1 MPDEPTAPEEA
12 TVETTDAEVDTPN
25 TEDPPKPTP
34 KPAET
39 VDFWRTKAREQE
51 KRAKENAAKAAE
63 FDKVTEAQKT
73 EQQKLIE
80 RAEAAEN
87 RAAQLEAAREIEG
100 WKSTVAKDPKYAGIT
115 AEVLRGTTL
124 EEIEDHAA
132 ALKALLPEPRKA
144 GQVPAEGRTV
154 QPGTGDPATQ
164 FANIITSARRG

>member
-1 MPDEPTAPEEA
+1 MPDEPTAPEEG
-12 TVETTDAEVDTPN
+12 TVETTDAEVDTAP
-25 TEDPPKPTP
+25 EDPPKPTP

-63 FDKVTEAQKT
+63 FDKVTEAQKS

-100 WKSTVAKDPKYAGIT
+100 WKSTVAKDPKYAGVT
-115 AEVLRGTTL
+115 AEVLRGNTL

-132 ALKALLPEPRKA
+132 ALKALLPDPRKA
-144 GQVPAEGRTV
+144 GQVLAEGRTV
-154 QPGTGDPATQ
+154 QTGTGDPATQ
-164 FANIITSARRG
+164 FANIITNARRG